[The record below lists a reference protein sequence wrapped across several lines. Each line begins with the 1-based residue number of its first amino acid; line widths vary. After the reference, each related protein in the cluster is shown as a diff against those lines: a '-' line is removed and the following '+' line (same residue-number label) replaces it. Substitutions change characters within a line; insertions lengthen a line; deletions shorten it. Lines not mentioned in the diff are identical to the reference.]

1 MKVRISIDKV
11 EALKAGRDRHG
22 LAVVEVPAESLT
34 PEQAGELAR
43 YPLPRW
49 AREVEPQADFFLD
62 SRDGAPKVSE
72 ATPATVR
79 HILDVMWSIRM
90 DEEEEKKARHE
101 KDVQTCLAAPI
112 EDWVTTNYDGSRVDS
127 WVGGIKRPK
136 DERLAAKLAEAQ
148 ALADKLNAEMEA
160 RKAAQKAENER
171 KVAEEKAKKDA
182 GREAL
187 KQWALAAGSEWLK
200 ARIEEGFEWEGMA
213 EQEFGQQ
220 TVDGLALDLEDASS
234 GPEGYESGSPSERTT
249 PTLEEIQALRTA
261 RQRAEGKPVSVAL
274 KWVKYEPQEEEE
286 DFDYP
291 SEKPEP
297 IQRTELEIVVTCPN
311 GAQRYFYFLPMSP
324 ASV

>member
-34 PEQAGELAR
+34 PEQREELAQYHYPR
-43 YPLPRW
+43 YGSSSND
-49 AREVEPQADFFLD
+49 VDFYLD
-62 SRDGAPKVSE
+62 GRDYAAKVAE
-72 ATPATVR
+72 ATPDTVR
-79 HILDVMWSIRM
+79 VILDALRSHRLA
-90 DEEEEKKARHE
+90 EEEEKKAKHE
-101 KDVQTCLAAPI
+101 KDVQACLEAPI
-112 EDWVTTNYDGSRVDS
+112 EEWIVTHSNGSQVDT
-127 WVGGIKRPK
+127 WVGSTKRPD
-136 DERLAAKLAEAQ
+136 DERLAGKLAEAQ
-148 ALADKLNAEMEA
+148 DLADKLNAEKKT
-160 RKAAQKAENER
+160 RDDAERLERER